1 MPELS
6 SSDAGAPP
14 RELAPVSSAERVLL
28 LDVLRGL
35 AMFGVLWSNLNDWY
49 GTTDPVTG
57 LQHALAWI
65 QDGLIESRFYS
76 LLAFLFGIG
85 FAIQLTRAEERGL
98 DVRAMFCRRMA
109 ALLGIGILHGM
120 LIWRGDILT
129 AYALVGL
136 LLVFSGGFHRAL
148 LCCGQRRCWWFRHT
162 WCARW

>member
-1 MPELS
+1 MPEPS

-76 LLAFLFGIG
+76 LLGFLFGMG
-85 FAIQLTRAEERGL
+85 FAIQLTRAESRGV

-109 ALLGIGILHGM
+109 ALLGIGIIHGM
-120 LIWRGDILT
+120 ADLARRYPDRLRAGRLT
-129 AYALVGL
+129 AGVFPAAFAACLSVVGGSAAGS
-136 LLVFSGGFHRAL
+136 FAI
-148 LCCGQRRCWWFRHT
+148 
-162 WCARW
+162 